1 MTSSSVPSL
10 TTVTAIARSLAFMK
24 MRTGETEN
32 SPAEA
37 SIASSTRAA
46 AARRFIGVLRLSC
59 LAELNLP
66 ADERLDVFPL
76 LVANDAGGEACG
88 IHAVISLGPI
98 AIREPAVGEHEAAD
112 VGTRLQ

>member
-46 AARRFIGVLRLSC
+46 AARRFIGELRLSC
-59 LAELNLP
+59 PAELNSP

-76 LVANDAGGEACG
+76 LVPNDARGEACG
-88 IHAVISLGPI
+88 IHAVRDFGALPVPGQI
-98 AIREPAVGEHEAAD
+98 AV
-112 VGTRLQ
+112 